1 MGFQFFF
8 FFFLFF
14 SALTHRHLPKK
25 TKKKKT
31 HTLTQTTQ
39 THAILLRSAKEW
51 KETARRQDQEMAK
64 RVAEME
70 RRAREGP
77 YLFERV
83 AMESAKA
90 TAMKKFD
97 RVMAEQG
104 IDASVYADT
113 GDADNGD
120 GDR

>member
-1 MGFQFFF
+1 
-8 FFFLFF
+8 
-14 SALTHRHLPKK
+14 LPKK